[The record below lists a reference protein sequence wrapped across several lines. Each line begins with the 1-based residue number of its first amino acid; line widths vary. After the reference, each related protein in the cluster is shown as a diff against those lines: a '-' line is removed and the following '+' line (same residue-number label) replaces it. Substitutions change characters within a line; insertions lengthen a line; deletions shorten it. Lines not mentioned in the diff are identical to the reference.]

1 MHVGPGG
8 IRTSQSWFVGK
19 TSSLENFLVTFLR
32 EREKERE
39 RRRQRE
45 TERERMEDRNTER
58 EKQINNPNDRNKK
71 GHRYTD
77 MDA

>member
-32 EREKERE
+32 ERERCFPRGTIFTK
-39 RRRQRE
+39 E
-45 TERERMEDRNTER
+45 TEADDAG
-58 EKQINNPNDRNKK
+58 NPVS
-71 GHRYTD
+71 
-77 MDA
+77 